1 MNSQSSVEFLLI
13 SAALLSMAA
22 LSLGIYYHMLR
33 VSSSAASSL
42 MGAQNAIAVPAANVA
57 AYQPTAAL
65 FLQQNATYGSEEY
78 AYGYVYAGNYT
89 VNMSLSSDGVAIL
102 GNSTYSVNG
111 GSSIIQFGFIPE
123 NSGESSI
130 TLNYSYL
137 YGGKPVS
144 YSKSYY
150 LLAMLKY
157 SGASPNSSV
166 QYSGK
171 VTGLNYSLGYNT
183 SASPVGKIYVS
194 THCTYTNF
202 YGNPLPFSEQ
212 CGSASW
218 DYRIFSNYCYY
229 YSDTSTQ
236 TYCVYLDK
244 VATAVYPE
252 GQPKPAYSV
261 NASVSLGSAHYSSII
276 NSSSNSTVYSAS
288 GEPSG
293 YAYNNGTVTYSP
305 IQPDSV
311 YLNLS
316 NGTQKIVPQQ
326 YYYGYASAFSSLSGY
341 MSYYNGTAV
350 SQSELSSIGGK
361 LSSYNESLAQLLSS
375 APLETSCYYSLKKS
389 RYVCPYPGQFGFQ
402 SIAFHVDGISTS
414 ANITAG
420 SSTIRLT

>member
-1 MNSQSSVEFLLI
+1 MNSQSSIEFLLI

-22 LSLGIYYHMLR
+22 LSLGMYYHMLH

-42 MGAQNAIAVPAANVA
+42 LETQNAVAVPAANAVA
-57 AYQPTAAL
+57 YSPTAAL
-65 FLQQNATYGSEEY
+65 FLQQNATYGSEGY

-102 GNSTYSVNG
+102 GNLTYSVRG
-111 GSSIIQFGFIPE
+111 GSSVIQFGFIPE
-123 NSGESSI
+123 NIGESSI

-137 YGGKPVS
+137 YGGQMVS

-150 LLAMLKY
+150 LLAVLGH
-157 SGASPNSSV
+157 SGPSPNSSV

-171 VTGLNYSLGYNT
+171 ITRLNYSLEYNT
-183 SASPVGKIYVS
+183 SSSPVSKIYVS

-202 YGNPLPFSEQ
+202 YGNPLPFNEQ
-212 CGSASW
+212 CGDAAW
-218 DYRIFSNYCYY
+218 DYRIFSNDCYY
-229 YSDTSTQ
+229 FSDTATQ
-236 TYCVYLDK
+236 TFCVYLNK
-244 VATAVYPE
+244 VATAIYPS
-252 GQPKPAYSV
+252 GQSSPAYSI
-261 NASVSLGSAHYSSII
+261 NASISLGSALYSSII
-276 NSSSNSTVYSAS
+276 NSSSNSTVYSAL

-293 YAYNNGTVTYSP
+293 YAYNNGTIAYSP
-305 IQPDSV
+305 IQTDSV

-316 NGTQKIVPQQ
+316 NGTQKIVQQQ
-326 YYYGYASAFSSLSGY
+326 YYYDYASALSSLSGY

-361 LSSYNESLAQLLSS
+361 LSSYNESLAQLLSA
-375 APLETSCYYSLKKS
+375 APLATNCYYSSRES
-389 RYVCPYPGQFGFQ
+389 RYVCSYPGQFAFQ
-402 SIAFHVDGISTS
+402 SIAFHVDGIGTS